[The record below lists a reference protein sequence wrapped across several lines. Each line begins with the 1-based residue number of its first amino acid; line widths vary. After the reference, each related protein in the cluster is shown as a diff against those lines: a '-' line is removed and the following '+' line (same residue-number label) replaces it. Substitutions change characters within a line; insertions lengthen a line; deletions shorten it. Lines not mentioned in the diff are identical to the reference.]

1 MSSTESD
8 VYASQEEFLLELDAQ
23 KAEAAGGN
31 DSLWLGSMLL
41 RLMHTDGAWCD
52 EAFVGLVRG
61 DHGEVIQENVL
72 CEMGFGFRVGNA
84 TVSFVTLAATLGRLR
99 VLRAV
104 AELGMPELLVR
115 RSAGAPYG
123 MATTPTG
130 VWLDWLSS
138 TLESP
143 PHAPNAEG
151 PSTIVFKVDALS
163 GTEAA
168 DELADL
174 VIRHDPGHRGIEF
187 INGRSG
193 HALLMAALM
202 RRHVADTAAAPTVTA
217 EPPGES
223 ATTPRRHR
231 RHQL

>member
-1 MSSTESD
+1 MSD
-8 VYASQEEFLLELDAQ
+8 GYASQEDFHLELDAQ

-31 DSLWLGSMLL
+31 DSLWLGSMLE
-41 RLMHTDGAWCD
+41 RLMRTDGAWSE

-72 CEMGFGFRVGNA
+72 CEMGFGFRVGKA
-84 TVSFVTLAATLGRLR
+84 TVSFVTLAVTLGRLP

-104 AELGMPELLVR
+104 AELGMPEILAR

-130 VWLDWLSS
+130 VWLDRLSS

-143 PHAPNAEG
+143 PRSPNAEG
-151 PSTIVFKVDALS
+151 PSTIVYRVDALS
-163 GTEAA
+163 DTEAA
-168 DELADL
+168 HELADL
-174 VIRHDPGHRGIEF
+174 VIRHDPGHRGIEV
-187 INGRSG
+187 IKGRPG

-202 RRHVADTAAAPTVTA
+202 RRHVDDSAATA
-217 EPPGES
+217 EPS
-223 ATTPRRHR
+223 AGAAATPRRHR
-231 RHQL
+231 RQAL